1 MKKLIE
7 LFLTMLKIG
16 TFTFGGGYSMIAF
29 LESELVEKKKWIE
42 RDDFLNMIAIAESTP
57 GPIAINMATFI
68 GASQQGFVGSLVATI
83 GVVLPSF
90 IIILLVATILRKLI
104 KNKYFQAFM
113 SGVKPVVI
121 GLIVS
126 TGIVLLFKS
135 IGFDSTSRQFLLNL
149 PSLIVFSIIVLL
161 FVATKLMFNKK
172 IGNISIIILAA
183 ALGIGICML
192 MEHI

>member
-1 MKKLIE
+1 MMTILY
-7 LFLTMLKIG
+7 LFLEFFKIG
-16 TFTFGGGYSMIAF
+16 LFTIGGGYTMIPLMRETVLKYNWMPEEQF
-29 LESELVEKKKWIE
+29 Y
-42 RDDFLNMIAIAESTP
+42 DFLGISESTP